1 MSDTQ
6 RHQAGTR
13 RLLRPYG
20 LTTLAVQ
27 SAPFC
32 VWLEGAAGS
41 VVDGTP
47 ISRFCRQ
54 GITPVGVERKL
65 KKFISC
71 YFYFLKFKDVFV

>member
-1 MSDTQ
+1 
-6 RHQAGTR
+6 
-13 RLLRPYG
+13 
-20 LTTLAVQ
+20 
-27 SAPFC
+27 
-32 VWLEGAAGS
+32 LEGAAGS

-71 YFYFLKFKDVFV
+71 YFYFLKFGDDIA